1 MPIDP
6 TRIGEHIARLRKA
19 KQLTQADLGE
29 RLQVSYQAVSKWERG
44 ETLPDTALLPDLAQI
59 LKTTVDELLNGGK
72 KAIAFRGVLKAEA
85 MFEGVR
91 CLAKMGELLGKQNIL
106 YRYAVEGLSEKMNS
120 DVEAM
125 LNDPNLLECLVAEA
139 MICNLR
145 GGYYLDRSDI
155 KKSFQ
160 HEKWANIVD
169 EYAQKHGIL

>member
-1 MPIDP
+1 MPRAFSEQEKTQIR
-6 TRIGEHIARLRKA
+6 TRLLEAGGKQFAAYGLR
-19 KQLTQADLGE
+19 
-29 RLQVSYQAVSKWERG
+29 
-44 ETLPDTALLPDLAQI
+44 
-59 LKTTVDELLNGGK
+59 KTTVDELLNGGK